1 MAITQGTLTARRVVD
16 ELKRSGV
23 THVVWL
29 VDTESRFMYDA
40 LTADPALTVVPI
52 CREAEGMAIAL
63 GLTIGGKQPVVV
75 IQNTGLFESGDSVR
89 GLVLD
94 LKLPL
99 VLMVGYRG
107 FHRDQP
113 DHRLRGGAPDSAATY
128 LEPTLKAWDLPHH
141 LVETDQDVAKI
152 GQAFRE
158 AAERRHP
165 VAVLIG
171 REYG

>member
-1 MAITQGTLTARRVVD
+1 MTLTQGTLTARRVVD
-16 ELKRSGV
+16 ELKLSGV

-63 GLTIGGKQPVVV
+63 GLTIGGKRPIVV
-75 IQNTGLFESGDSVR
+75 IQNTGLFESGDSIR

-113 DHRLRGGAPDSAATY
+113 ITDSAATY

-141 LVETDQDVAKI
+141 LVETDEDVPKI

>member
-1 MAITQGTLTARRVVD
+1 
-16 ELKRSGV
+16 
-23 THVVWL
+23 
-29 VDTESRFMYDA
+29 
-40 LTADPALTVVPI
+40 
-52 CREAEGMAIAL
+52 MAIAL
-63 GLTIGGKQPVVV
+63 GLTIGGKRPVVV

-89 GLVLD
+89 GLALD

-113 DHRLRGGAPDSAATY
+113 IVDSAATY

-141 LVETDQDVAKI
+141 LVETDEDVAKI
-152 GQAFRE
+152 GQAFQE